1 MLGALAA
8 LLLAAAP
15 APPPSSSACAL
26 THLGDCSDT
35 NRLVWAPGFRAAVTR
50 FFDGAQGDHLYP
62 GGDMADQAMEA
73 LGGPPD
79 PSKRLA
85 TGSWLFTACRA
96 HSCPEKGAAVLTPQG
111 RILAIGLLNF
121 RCHKAAAGGTDCDK
135 ASHLDIY
142 VRPGEL
148 DAARLIEPLDAWARE
163 KAVADRAQF
172 GAANMAPYAGPKIHE
187 VTPAPRR

>member
-15 APPPSSSACAL
+15 APPPSACGL
-26 THLGDCSDT
+26 THPAGCSDT
-35 NRLVWAPGFRAAVTR
+35 NRLVGDPDFVAAVKR
-50 FFDGAQGDHLYP
+50 FFDGARGDHLYP
-62 GGDMADQAMEA
+62 GGALADQAMEA

-79 PSKRLA
+79 PPKRLA

-121 RCHKAAAGGTDCDK
+121 RCHKAAAGGSDCDK
-135 ASHLDIY
+135 ASHLDVY

-163 KAVADRAQF
+163 RAAADRAQF
-172 GAANMAPYAGPKIHE
+172 GAANVAPYAGPQIHE